1 VTGDLPPHKTL
12 VVGAGG
18 QLGRALRVAHEGAAH
33 VEFAER
39 TDIDLTSGSLVDA
52 RRWRDYDTIVNAAAY
67 TAVDAAETPE
77 GRAAA
82 WAVNVAGTTALARI
96 ATEHGITLIHV
107 SSDYVFDGT
116 ATRAYTEDDPVAPLS
131 VYGQTKAA
139 ADYVVATVPRHYVI
153 RTSWVIG
160 DGRNFVSTMLS
171 LAERGVDPAV
181 VDDQRGRLTFT
192 ADLARAIGYLAGS
205 RAPYGVYNVTG
216 AGATK
221 TWADVARST
230 FALAGH
236 DPSRVTGVSTR
247 DYFAQAAGPVAPR
260 PGNSELDLAK
270 ITAAGFTPAD
280 TDAALAEYV
289 ERYVEGRASS
299 GG

>member
-1 VTGDLPPHKTL
+1 MTGDLPPRKTL

-18 QLGRALRVAHEGAAH
+18 QLGRALRVAHAGSAH

-39 TDIDLTSGSLVDA
+39 NHIDLTSSSLVDA
-52 RRWRDYDTIVNAAAY
+52 RRWTDYDTIVNAAAY

-82 WAVNVAGTTALARI
+82 WAINVAGITALARI
-96 ATEHGITLIHV
+96 AAEYGITLIHV

-116 ATRAYTEDDPVAPLS
+116 AMRAYTEEDPVAPLS

-139 ADYVVATVPRHYVI
+139 ADYVVATVPRHYVV

-171 LAERGVDPAV
+171 LAERGIDPAV

-192 ADLARAIGYLAGS
+192 TDLARAIRYLAES
-205 RAPYGVYNVTG
+205 PTPYGLYNVTG
-216 AGATK
+216 AGATR

-236 DPSRVTGVSTR
+236 DPSRVTGVSTV
-247 DYFAQAAGPVAPR
+247 DYFAKASGPVAPR

-270 ITAAGFTPAD
+270 IIAAGFTPAKA
-280 TDAALAEYV
+280 DAALTDYV
-289 ERYVEGRASS
+289 ERYVEGRAPSS
-299 GG
+299 D

>member
-1 VTGDLPPHKTL
+1 
-12 VVGAGG
+12 
-18 QLGRALRVAHEGAAH
+18 
-33 VEFAER
+33 
-39 TDIDLTSGSLVDA
+39 
-52 RRWRDYDTIVNAAAY
+52 
-67 TAVDAAETPE
+67 
-77 GRAAA
+77 
-82 WAVNVAGTTALARI
+82 
-96 ATEHGITLIHV
+96 
-107 SSDYVFDGT
+107 
-116 ATRAYTEDDPVAPLS
+116 

-139 ADYVVATVPRHYVI
+139 ADYVVATVPRHYVV

-192 ADLARAIGYLAGS
+192 ADLARAIRYLAGS

-216 AGATK
+216 AGATT

-247 DYFAQAAGPVAPR
+247 DYFAQASGPVAAR

-280 TDAALAEYV
+280 ADAALADYV

>member
-1 VTGDLPPHKTL
+1 
-12 VVGAGG
+12 
-18 QLGRALRVAHEGAAH
+18 

-39 TDIDLTSGSLVDA
+39 NDIDLTSGSLVEA

-82 WAVNVAGTTALARI
+82 WAINVAGTTALARI
-96 ATEHGITLIHV
+96 ATEHDITLMHV

-116 ATRAYTEDDPVAPLS
+116 ATRAYTEVDPVAPLS

-139 ADYVVATVPRHYVI
+139 ADYVVATVPRHYVV
-153 RTSWVIG
+153 RTSWVVG

-171 LAERGVDPAV
+171 LAERGIDPAV
-181 VDDQRGRLTFT
+181 VEDQRGRLTFT
-192 ADLARAIGYLAGS
+192 ADLARAIGYLADS

-216 AGATK
+216 AGATT
-221 TWADVARST
+221 TWADVARSA

-236 DPSRVTGVSTR
+236 DPRRVTGVSTT
-247 DYFAQAAGPVAPR
+247 DYFAKATGPVAPR
-260 PGNSELDLAK
+260 PRNSELDLAK
-270 ITAAGFTPAD
+270 IGAAGFTPAD
-280 TDAALAEYV
+280 AGAALADYV
-289 ERYVEGRASS
+289 ERYAEDRASS